1 MTIIGEEVKL
11 TVTIGEQLKRVPH
24 ELTDQEK
31 ADKERR
37 GYSWTRRYDYIRT
50 GMTFF
55 RIKDGYPVKK
65 FLETERKPL
74 IDHVPGLIAF
84 VQRQEVEARERR
96 EAAERWA
103 RERAEQEER
112 ARILAARRKAYDVWE
127 KALSTGFEEWDRFE
141 RLRRYINALEAGT
154 SSVEAGEFVR
164 WARGHMEAL
173 DPLRNFQ
180 LPTTEVPD
188 LSHDERA
195 RHGEYREPPRS
206 YGYGW

>member
-1 MTIIGEEVKL
+1 MNRRSRKRHPAVRSLSKHRGALPRDREAQQRAIDAADALVDAALEAGFALDGHEQPSKSPINVGSPFMGCALVTIIGEEVKL

-50 GMTFF
+50 DMTFF

-65 FLETERKPL
+65 FLETECKPL

-103 RERAEQEER
+103 RERAEQ
-112 ARILAARRKAYDVWE
+112 
-127 KALSTGFEEWDRFE
+127 
-141 RLRRYINALEAGT
+141 
-154 SSVEAGEFVR
+154 
-164 WARGHMEAL
+164 
-173 DPLRNFQ
+173 
-180 LPTTEVPD
+180 
-188 LSHDERA
+188 
-195 RHGEYREPPRS
+195 
-206 YGYGW
+206 